1 MRDLTFGQ
9 SIGVEPLPSQLALR
23 EISRELAAQLFAC
36 FYFDMGI
43 DKEFNGFS
51 EHLRK
56 EWRAIINSW
65 QITQEHIPAD
75 QISTEYES
83 NVALVKSIIYSLQYV
98 RVFNFIQFVC
108 RSPFCPKNI
117 ISGISN
123 ILIDCRAA
131 YRLIDKTI
139 VPVADETDAQAVM
152 GALKVAADHPAQ
164 GPRTHLRAAAEKLSG
179 GDWGGAIRES
189 IHAVEAA
196 AKVVEPG
203 TNELG
208 PALTQLEKRA
218 AINPAMKRA
227 FGALYGFSSDEKG
240 IRHSLVYDEKA
251 NVTEADAMFM
261 FGACAAFV
269 SYLLLQP

>member
-1 MRDLTFGQ
+1 MPDLTFGQ

-23 EISRELAAQLFAC
+23 EISKELAAQLFAC

-43 DKEFNGFS
+43 EKEFSGFE

-56 EWRAIINSW
+56 EWRVIMNSW
-65 QITQEHIPAD
+65 YIGYEHMPAD
-75 QISTEYES
+75 QLSTEFDN
-83 NVALVKSIIYSLQYV
+83 NVAFVKNIIFSRNYV
-98 RVFNFIQFVC
+98 KIFNFIQFVC
-108 RSPFCPKNI
+108 RSSSCPKEI
-117 ISGISN
+117 ISGVTQV
-123 ILIDCRAA
+123 LIDCRAA

-139 VPVADETDAQAVM
+139 VPIAAEAEAEAVAHAM
-152 GALKVAADHPAQ
+152 SVAAAHPAQ
-164 GPRTHLRAAAEKLSG
+164 GPRTHLRASAEKLSG

-196 AKVVEPG
+196 AKVVEPYAS
-203 TNELG
+203 ELG
-208 PALTQLEKRA
+208 PALSRLEKRA

-269 SYLLLQP
+269 SYLLSQQ